1 MNILITDLNIKLDGH
16 KYGFVNNLIKYLEGY
31 KTQNSYFILT
41 NFTKEFKLV
50 STAENIKIHSLTAD
64 EQEIINSSKSFLL
77 KAAAEWKAINSF
89 TESHSINE
97 VILMELDPYQVEIG
111 RKKTNFS
118 IAGIWFRP
126 YSRMLPEYNTLKSKL
141 LNARTKLQKK
151 LTMDFALLNKNLKR
165 VLILNDEQMPTLLNN
180 PQKPRFFTLPDPYFE
195 YPQIPGFDLR
205 AKYNIPSENIILLQ
219 FGNMDE
225 RKNNENIIAAL
236 NSFEP
241 EIAAKI
247 SLLVIGRFKEGYA
260 EKLETLKK
268 SDAKYQM
275 ILKDEFVSDEEMES
289 TFAQSDLI
297 LRMNINFFGSS
308 GIVGIAANHD
318 KPCVVSNNG
327 VMAELVAKYKLG
339 DVIDPYDISEI
350 KNTIER
356 YLQNK
361 ETIKIDGQNYRKTH
375 NLDAYART
383 LLQI

>member
-16 KYGFVNNLIKYLEGY
+16 KFGFVNNLIKYLEGI

-41 NFTKEFKLV
+41 NFTEEFQLV
-50 STAENIKIHSLTAD
+50 SIVDNIKIHSLTAD
-64 EQEIINSSKSFLL
+64 EQEIFNNSKSFLL
-77 KAAAEWKAINSF
+77 KAAAEWKAINF
-89 TESHSINE
+89 FAESHSINE

-126 YSRMLPEYNTLKSKL
+126 YSRMLPEHDTLKSKL
-141 LNARTKLQKK
+141 INARTKLQKK

-165 VLILNDEQMPTLLNN
+165 VLILNDEQMPTWLNN
-180 PQKPRFFTLPDPYFE
+180 PKNPRFFTLPDPYFE
-195 YPQIPGFDLR
+195 YPQIPGFNLR
-205 AKYNIPSENIILLQ
+205 TKYNIASDNIILLQ

-241 EIAAKI
+241 EKASKI
-247 SLLVIGRFKEGYA
+247 TILVIGRFKEGYV

-268 SDAKYQM
+268 PDAKYQM

-308 GIVGIAANHD
+308 GIVGIAANHN
-318 KPCVVSNNG
+318 KPCIVSNNG

-339 DVIDPYDISEI
+339 EVIDPYSISEI

-356 YLQNK
+356 YLQNR
-361 ETIKIDGQNYRKTH
+361 ELLKIDGENYRQTH
-375 NLDAYART
+375 NLETYAKA
-383 LLQI
+383 LLQL